1 MPWSPSFLLVFSPL
15 LNCTYSSV
23 FCFSSPTPLN
33 MYKSTPLIKISFMS
47 SRLMQLISAWIS
59 LLGCCHTQLKKHFP
73 PSTLNLPFFSFKLYC
88 ILFFHHIERDI
99 IQATCLIQ
107 CLIHFGLSEK
117 LGTIINRV
125 QVYSSIVNFDC
136 IQSGVHFCLTS
147 TLGLDPCSFMKV

>member
-1 MPWSPSFLLVFSPL
+1 
-15 LNCTYSSV
+15 
-23 FCFSSPTPLN
+23 
-33 MYKSTPLIKISFMS
+33 
-47 SRLMQLISAWIS
+47 MQLISAWIS

-147 TLGLDPCSFMKV
+147 TLGLDRSILRCLLHDDSEVTHLMSGHRQTSSRYLGRPPSEANVATGVSK